1 MPSCFW
7 HPTDGWRRS
16 AESGK
21 PFALECAILVV
32 SPAKATGPR
41 NGARAERTHDKKTA
55 MDITLISVPM
65 DLGADRRGVDMG
77 PSAIRYADIV
87 EKLRALGHAVTIAP
101 PIPVNEPDYSPIPH
115 NGEKRA
121 KHLEPIIA
129 ATSLLAERVAASIN
143 AGATPITLGGD
154 HSIALGSIAGAS
166 AARNPLGVIWFDAH
180 ADFNTSDTTPS
191 GNVHGMILSALAGLG
206 EPRLVAVGGPGAK
219 VDPKRI
225 VIVGAR
231 DLDPG
236 EQRLLRE
243 VGVHVLTMSDI
254 DRRGMEA
261 VTREALE
268 VALTGAA
275 GLHVSFD
282 LDVVDPSEAPGVGT
296 PVHGG
301 ITYREAH
308 LAMEMVS
315 ESKRLTSLDM
325 VEVNPILDQH
335 NQTAILATEL
345 ALSAVGK
352 RII

>member
-1 MPSCFW
+1 
-7 HPTDGWRRS
+7 
-16 AESGK
+16 
-21 PFALECAILVV
+21 
-32 SPAKATGPR
+32 
-41 NGARAERTHDKKTA
+41 

-87 EKLRALGHAVTIAP
+87 DKLRALGHHVTSAP
-101 PIPVNEPDYSPIPH
+101 PIPVSEPEADQRP
-115 NGEKRA
+115 NDGETHA
-121 KHLEPIIA
+121 KHLAPIIA
-129 ATSLLAERVAASIN
+129 ATSLLAERVEETIR
-143 AGATPITLGGD
+143 AGSLPITLGGD
-154 HSIALGSIAGAS
+154 HSIGLGSIAGAS
-166 AARNPLGVIWFDAH
+166 KARNPLGVIWFDAH
-180 ADFNTSDTTPS
+180 ADFNTTATTPS
-191 GNVHGMILSALAGLG
+191 GNVHGMILAALAGLG
-206 EPRLVAVGGPGAK
+206 DERLINVGGAGAK

-243 VGVHVLTMSDI
+243 AGAHVLTMSDI

-261 VTREALE
+261 ITRQALE
-268 VALTGAA
+268 IALDGAT

-308 LAMEMVS
+308 LAMEMVA
-315 ESKRLTSLDM
+315 ESGRLTSFDL
-325 VEVNPILDQH
+325 VEVNPILDHH

-352 RII
+352 HIF

>member
-1 MPSCFW
+1 
-7 HPTDGWRRS
+7 
-16 AESGK
+16 
-21 PFALECAILVV
+21 
-32 SPAKATGPR
+32 
-41 NGARAERTHDKKTA
+41 

-87 EKLRALGHAVTIAP
+87 DKLRALGHHVTSAP
-101 PIPVNEPDYSPIPH
+101 PIPVSEPEADQRPSE
-115 NGEKRA
+115 GETHA
-121 KHLEPIIA
+121 KHLAPIVA
-129 ATSLLAERVAASIN
+129 ATSLLAERVAETIE
-143 AGATPITLGGD
+143 AGSLPITLGGD
-154 HSIALGSIAGAS
+154 HSIGLGSIAGAS
-166 AARNPLGVIWFDAH
+166 KARNPLGVIWFDAH
-180 ADFNTSDTTPS
+180 ADFNTTTTTPS
-191 GNVHGMILSALAGLG
+191 GNVHGMILAALAGLG
-206 EPRLVAVGGPGAK
+206 DERLINVGGPGAK

-236 EQRLLRE
+236 EQMLLRE
-243 VGVHVLTMSDI
+243 AGAHVLTMSDI

-261 VTREALE
+261 VTRQALE
-268 VALTGAA
+268 IALDGAE

-308 LAMEMVS
+308 LAMEMVA
-315 ESKRLTSLDM
+315 ESGRLTSFDL
-325 VEVNPILDQH
+325 VEVNPILDHH

-352 RII
+352 HIF

>member
-1 MPSCFW
+1 MGYTGGVVGRDDWPAQ
-7 HPTDGWRRS
+7 WRASRPN
-16 AESGK
+16 A
-21 PFALECAILVV
+21 
-32 SPAKATGPR
+32 
-41 NGARAERTHDKKTA
+41 DKKNT

-87 EKLRALGHAVTIAP
+87 EKLRALGHTVTSAP
-101 PIPVNEPDYSPIPH
+101 PIPVTEPEASAQQSE
-115 NGEKRA
+115 GEGHA
-121 KHLEPIIA
+121 KHLAPIIA
-129 ATSLLAERVAASIN
+129 ATGLLAERVAETIN
-143 AGATPITLGGD
+143 AGALPITLGGD
-154 HSIALGSIAGAS
+154 HSIGLGSIAGAS
-166 AARNPLGVIWFDAH
+166 NARKPLGVIWFDAH
-180 ADFNTSDTTPS
+180 ADFNTTDTTPS
-191 GNVHGMILSALAGLG
+191 GNVHGMILAALAGLG
-206 EPRLVAVGGPGAK
+206 DPRLVAVGGPGAK

-243 VGVHVLTMSDI
+243 AGAHVLTMSDI

-261 VTREALE
+261 VTSEALAF
-268 VALTGAA
+268 ALDGAA

-282 LDVVDPSEAPGVGT
+282 LDVVDPTEAPGVGT

-308 LAMEMVS
+308 LAMEMVA

-325 VEVNPILDQH
+325 VEVNPILDHH
-335 NQTAILATEL
+335 NQTAMLATEL

-352 RII
+352 RIY

>member
-1 MPSCFW
+1 
-7 HPTDGWRRS
+7 
-16 AESGK
+16 
-21 PFALECAILVV
+21 
-32 SPAKATGPR
+32 
-41 NGARAERTHDKKTA
+41 
-55 MDITLISVPM
+55 
-65 DLGADRRGVDMG
+65 MG

-87 EKLRALGHAVTIAP
+87 EKLRALGHTVTNAP
-101 PIPVNEPDYSPIPH
+101 PIPVSEPDVTKQQ
-115 NGEKRA
+115 GAREGRA
-121 KHLEPIIA
+121 KYLEPIIA
-129 ATSLLAERVAASIN
+129 ATDLLAKQVEQIIKDGSL
-143 AGATPITLGGD
+143 PITLGGD
-154 HSIALGSIAGAS
+154 HSIGLGSVAGAFN
-166 AARNPLGVIWFDAH
+166 ATKPLGVIWFDAH
-180 ADFNTSDTTPS
+180 ADFNTTETSPS
-191 GNVHGMILSALAGLG
+191 GNVHGMILAALAGLG
-206 EPRLVAVGGPGAK
+206 DPRLVNVGGSGAK

-231 DLDPG
+231 DLDSG

-243 VGVHVLTMSDI
+243 AGVRVLTMSDI

-268 VALTGAA
+268 TALDGAA

-308 LAMEMVS
+308 LAMEMVAES
-315 ESKRLTSLDM
+315 ERLTSLDM

-335 NQTAILATEL
+335 NRTAILATEL